1 MIAGVSGAGK
11 TTMAKRIESR
21 LGLPRHE
28 LDALHHGPGW
38 VKRPEFEADVGA
50 FTAGP
55 RWVTEEQYHL
65 LLGNLIWARADTLI
79 WLDLPRRTVMW
90 RVVRRS
96 VRYAATR
103 RELWNGN
110 RERFR
115 DWLKPQHPIRW
126 AWSQH
131 AGKQGSVAGRV
142 AAHQHLDVVRLTSAR
157 AARQWVASLPAAS
170 AGGPGA
176 PEPGAPGPGA

>member
-28 LDALHHGPGW
+28 LDALYHGPGW
-38 VKRPEFEADVGA
+38 TKRPEFEAEVGA
-50 FTAGP
+50 FTAG
-55 RWVTEEQYHL
+55 RCWVTEEQYHA
-65 LLGNLIWARADTLI
+65 LLGDLIWGRADTVV

-96 VRYAATR
+96 FIYASTR

-110 RERFR
+110 REAFR
-115 DWLKPQHPIRW
+115 DWLDPEHPIRG

-131 AGKQGSVAGRV
+131 GGKQQKVAGRI

-157 AARQWVASLPAAS
+157 AARRWVASLPAVS
-170 AGGPGA
+170 AGGSGA
-176 PEPGAPGPGA
+176 PKPGG